1 MAMINVVARVI
12 FTLHYYF
19 FLPCEEEKPESS
31 CVKYWESSQT
41 TSAHPV
47 GAGAVSEPSILA
59 GEPSG
64 LLMRTAMMAKGLSF
78 GQMKGWQHF
87 LNLRGSRTY

>member
-1 MAMINVVARVI
+1 
-12 FTLHYYF
+12 
-19 FLPCEEEKPESS
+19 
-31 CVKYWESSQT
+31 
-41 TSAHPV
+41 
-47 GAGAVSEPSILA
+47 VSEPSILA